1 MAGTLEKPCSGNLS
15 NAKHPVSQTLLDFT
29 LGEVLYNPFPV
40 NKTRIT
46 RLWKCSRRVCL
57 CNYEVE
63 NKDFL
68 TPYTLQHHGC
78 PHLSNVKGSPQSND
92 VKCELRNAKTA
103 SPVGRRGDF
112 VAGFWL
118 SFPSAVNPEPLVR
131 MAADFLLND
140 RGVLLRGEAEGV
152 LPAVGRWLDGG

>member
-1 MAGTLEKPCSGNLS
+1 VGTIFESRGLRVETKDNDEFCCRAYDPIPN
-15 NAKHPVSQTLLDFT
+15 
-29 LGEVLYNPFPV
+29 
-40 NKTRIT
+40 IT
-46 RLWKCSRRVCL
+46 FDPAS
-57 CNYEVE
+57 VE

-68 TPYTLQHHGC
+68 TPYALPHHGC
-78 PHLSNVKGSPQSND
+78 PHLSNVKGRPQSND

-118 SFPSAVNPEPLVR
+118 SFPAAVNPDPLVR

-140 RGVLLRGEAEGV
+140 GGVLLRSAAEVV
-152 LPAVGRWLDGG
+152 LPTGGRWLDGG